1 MTNHLSDLMDKHGLV
16 LSDVANIIQAVR
28 HDKLALTDVAD
39 HVPQAAVG
47 EWRDIVYLPGVL
59 PAPAYQVGSWHENL
73 VVNSFAVLLTALCKT
88 GRTPAY
94 AGITH
99 MALGTGLVGWD
110 AGGFP
115 TPLVTD
121 ITLVTELARKPL
133 DSVSDINGSNLVVTT
148 GPTGR
153 LLLSCTFNL
162 NEAMGDIREFGLF
175 GGIAATGFTLDQ
187 TNQGI
192 MVNHINH
199 AKITKSA
206 LSDFTFTRQIR
217 LLF

>member
-1 MTNHLSDLMDKHGLV
+1 MTNHLSDLMDKHGLD
-16 LSDVANIIQAVR
+16 LGDVAEIIQAVR

-39 HVPQAAVG
+39 HVPQATVG
-47 EWRDIVYLPGVL
+47 EWRDIIHLPRHHPEYHEIG
-59 PAPAYQVGSWHENL
+59 PWRENL

-94 AGITH
+94 SGITH

-121 ITLVTELARKPL
+121 TILVTELTRKAL
-133 DSVSDINGSNLVVTT
+133 DSVSDINGSNNVVTT

-153 LLLSCTFNL
+153 LLLSATFNL
-162 NEAMGDIREFGLF
+162 NEAIGDIREFGLF
-175 GGIAATGFTLDQ
+175 GGRAADGFTLDQ

-217 LLF
+217 LIF